1 MYIWE
6 AFSIISPCSKA
17 LLTNRLS
24 RQSGTGEWTVSLIQP
39 KMEVA
44 SKWGSG
50 KVFMV
55 EQLFGL
61 EKKNCRIE
69 ELEGRNVLSL
79 SGEGHVNSGSVV
91 L

>member
-1 MYIWE
+1 
-6 AFSIISPCSKA
+6 
-17 LLTNRLS
+17 
-24 RQSGTGEWTVSLIQP
+24 
-39 KMEVA
+39 MEVA

>member
-1 MYIWE
+1 MFIWE

-17 LLTNRLS
+17 LLTNQLS
-24 RQSGTGEWTVSLIQP
+24 RQSGIGEWTVSLIQP